1 MCEETLNLR
10 RHVACLRYDVLF
22 AHISPSFSSH
32 RRRQT
37 SNSVYEIVS
46 DMSTRQDALE
56 ERLSSLE
63 DKLQGLQVSI
73 FPRDANDFHI
83 IDAGIELNSAR

>member
-1 MCEETLNLR
+1 MSQMFCYF
-10 RHVACLRYDVLF
+10 HMF
-22 AHISPSFSSH
+22 FFFSFLPAPH
-32 RRRQT
+32 QT

-73 FPRDANDFHI
+73 FEMIFIFFTRVI
-83 IDAGIELNSAR
+83 SI

>member
-1 MCEETLNLR
+1 M
-10 RHVACLRYDVLF
+10 
-22 AHISPSFSSH
+22 
-32 RRRQT
+32 
-37 SNSVYEIVS
+37 YEIVS

-73 FPRDANDFHI
+73 VLVTESFIFAGDFNI
-83 IDAGIELNSAR
+83 SGGSAVMVKH

>member
-1 MCEETLNLR
+1 MFRCFVILSHLAIFFFLT
-10 RHVACLRYDVLF
+10 
-22 AHISPSFSSH
+22 SP
-32 RRRQT
+32 RQT

-63 DKLQGLQVSI
+63 DKLQGLQVSMVFVMLMI
-73 FPRDANDFHI
+73 FIFSSLGRVN
-83 IDAGIELNSAR
+83 L